1 MKYQINLISSSSN
14 RVKPVDRVI
23 YFSLNYLRYILV
35 FTQIVVIAVFMYKFR
50 VDQKI
55 IDLNESATEKQEIIT
70 VSQPLIKEARAADFT
85 IRQSQTLIDQ
95 QDNFSKM
102 DQYLFSNFPK
112 DLFLTKFSYDGG
124 TVSLDGY
131 TQNIQILKG
140 YYQNLKK
147 EAKFKNIVL
156 KEIVKSDLGFE
167 FTFNLGGFTQ

>member
-14 RVKPVDRVI
+14 RVKPVDRII

-35 FTQIVVIAVFMYKFR
+35 ITQIVVIGVFMYKFR

-85 IRQSQTLIDQ
+85 IRQSQTLMNQ
-95 QDNFSKM
+95 QGNFSNM
-102 DQYLFSNFPK
+102 VQYLFSGFPK

-124 TVSLDGY
+124 SVSLVGY
-131 TQNIQILKG
+131 TQNVQVLKG

-147 EAKFKNIVL
+147 EAKFKDIEL
-156 KEIVKSDLGFE
+156 KGIVKSDLGYE
-167 FTFNLGGFTQ
+167 FTFNLGGFIQ